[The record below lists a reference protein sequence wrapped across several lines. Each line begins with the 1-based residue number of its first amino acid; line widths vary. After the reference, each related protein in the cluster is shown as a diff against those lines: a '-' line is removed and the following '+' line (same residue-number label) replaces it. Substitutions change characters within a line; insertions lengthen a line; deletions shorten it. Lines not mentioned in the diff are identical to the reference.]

1 MDRFL
6 SEKEIL
12 GGIVPWG
19 RTTLWRKVRA
29 GEFPPPRALSE
40 NRKGWLESQ
49 CRNGS
54 NPGPWPM
61 RINQLRSRRH
71 EEATVSSFFQN
82 GVPK

>member
-12 GGIVPWG
+12 SGIVPWG

-40 NRKGWLESQ
+40 NRKAWLESELLK
-49 CRNGS
+49 
-54 NPGPWPM
+54 WVE
-61 RINQLRSRRH
+61 SRPVADAYKSI
-71 EEATVSSFFQN
+71 EESAS
-82 GVPK
+82 

>member
-12 GGIVPWG
+12 GEIVPWG

-49 CRNGS
+49 VVE
-54 NPGPWPM
+54 WVE
-61 RINQLRSRRH
+61 SRPVADAYKSVDGWGH
-71 EEATVSSFFQN
+71 E
-82 GVPK
+82 

>member
-40 NRKGWLESQ
+40 NRKAWLESELLK
-49 CRNGS
+49 
-54 NPGPWPM
+54 WVE
-61 RINQLRSRRH
+61 SRPVADAYKSV
-71 EEATVSSFFQN
+71 EESAS
-82 GVPK
+82 